1 MRRLKLLIAD
11 DHRLMLAAIRCALQQ
26 AEDIEIVGEA
36 QAGSQVLPL
45 VGQTHPDLVL
55 LDIRMPGMDGLKCLQ
70 LLRERYPK
78 VKTVVLS
85 GIDDPQIIQSVLEA
99 GANAYIL
106 KTVDPQDLASAVRQ
120 AANGTVFH
128 TLGMPAGASGEDPA
142 KEVGLSDRE
151 VTILKELASGR
162 SNKQI
167 AKELWLAEQTIKFHL
182 TNIYRKLG
190 VSSRT
195 EAVRSAYERGIVS
208 NPMLSR
214 TAAA

>member
-1 MRRLKLLIAD
+1 MRRLKLLVAD
-11 DHRLMLAAIRCALQQ
+11 DHRLMLAAVRLALQQ
-26 AEDIEIVGEA
+26 ADDIEIVGEA

-45 VGQTHPDLVL
+45 VGQTNPDLVL

-70 LLRERYPK
+70 LLRERFPK

-85 GIDDPQIIQSVLEA
+85 GVDDPQIIQSVLEG
-99 GANAYIL
+99 GASAYVL
-106 KTVDPQDLASAVRQ
+106 KTVDPQDLASAIRQ

-128 TLGMPAGASGEDPA
+128 TLGMPAGANGDDAA
-142 KEVGLSDRE
+142 KEAGLSERE
-151 VTILKELASGR
+151 VTILKELAAGC

-167 AKELWLAEQTIKFHL
+167 AKQLWLAEQTIKFHL

-195 EAVRSAYERGIVS
+195 EAVRSAYERGIVA
-208 NPMLSR
+208 NPMLAR